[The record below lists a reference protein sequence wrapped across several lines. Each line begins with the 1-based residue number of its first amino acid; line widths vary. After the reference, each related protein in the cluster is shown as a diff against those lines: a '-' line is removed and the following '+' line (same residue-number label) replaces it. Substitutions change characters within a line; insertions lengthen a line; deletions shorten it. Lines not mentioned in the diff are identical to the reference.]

1 MLGRV
6 SGRSHS
12 FTSSLSSTCFT
23 ALRHVHIISQC
34 IIVDRNNSSLGQWRC
49 DFLTVHLRRR
59 WRIYDG
65 TLPNNGIGDRPIAG
79 RSSAQSLQDRD
90 ALKFRGAVASVYS
103 VARSSSASDWSQFC
117 NGRTDES
124 AHSQHQVHFHSLGHE
139 ITLII
144 AKPINQWSLIDEKEE
159 TQNTFATKNQ
169 SVKSVKTDKM
179 SNDDLCTSFRHS
191 ASACSSCYA
200 CSCDQSAVL

>member
-1 MLGRV
+1 MTERCRTMA
-6 SGRSHS
+6 SAIARSP
-12 FTSSLSSTCFT
+12 
-23 ALRHVHIISQC
+23 AVHQPNRS
-34 IIVDRNNSSLGQWRC
+34 R
-49 DFLTVHLRRR
+49 TE
-59 WRIYDG
+59 
-65 TLPNNGIGDRPIAG
+65 TLW
-79 RSSAQSLQDRD
+79 SSAV
-90 ALKFRGAVASVYS
+90 AVASVYS

-169 SVKSVKTDKM
+169 SEKSVKTDKM